1 VAKEPLTPIY
11 RLEDPQRAA
20 IIDWTVE
27 PLIQA
32 KEGGVTQANLAEMK
46 PT

>member
-1 VAKEPLTPIY
+1 VAKEPLTHTY
-11 RLEDPQRAA
+11 RLEDPQRAT

-32 KEGGVTQANLAEMK
+32 EEGREKQANLAEMK
-46 PT
+46 PR